1 MSQQNPQQL
10 RSKRKRLKKTEQSIQ
25 GLSRGEKEKREK
37 CRRNVWRDSHREH
50 YRDHR
55 ARKLRSHHAG
65 TMPKERH
72 LSTSFS
78 NCRKSKTEFLKVGT
92 GGEWWDFILP
102 IQESKITFNFSS
114 EAMQDRRWTE
124 KFQVFEKEKPA
135 KLEFCVL

>member
-1 MSQQNPQQL
+1 M
-10 RSKRKRLKKTEQSIQ
+10 
-25 GLSRGEKEKREK
+25 G
-37 CRRNVWRDSHREH
+37 
-50 YRDHR
+50 
-55 ARKLRSHHAG
+55 A
-65 TMPKERH
+65 
-72 LSTSFS
+72 
-78 NCRKSKTEFLKVGT
+78 